1 MGIFGVDVSNHQASF
16 NFQGWDFAIL
26 KASEGSTFKDGRF
39 RQHLMNARAAGCIV
53 AAYHYQRPD
62 NYVYQADNIESM
74 VPKDIPVIIDV
85 EAGSGSFDITRNLV
99 RELRNRGYIVPL
111 SYIPRWYWSQVGSP
125 SLEGLPALWA
135 SWYPDYVAR
144 PREQGIAKVPLSAW
158 NSYGGLPVRM
168 MQFTSTPH
176 DMNWFPGTRDELYEL
191 LYGKAGSGGG
201 GMPIMNAKEFWEYQ
215 IPHPVT
221 NEMTPM
227 WAFVAWGNIKGDDT
241 RNLVTEIAADVEE
254 IKADL
259 ADEEGGTGTVDLD
272 AVADKA
278 ADKAVTKKIGRAH
291 V

>member
-85 EAGSGSFDITRNLV
+85 EDGSGSFDLTRNLV
-99 RELRNRGYIVPL
+99 RELRNRGYLVPL
-111 SYIPRWYWSQVGSP
+111 SYIPRWHWQKVGSP

-144 PREQGIAKVPLSAW
+144 PREQGILKVPASAW
-158 NSYGGLPVRM
+158 SNYGGLGVRL

-176 DMNWFPGTRDELYEL
+176 DMNWFAGTRDELYQL

-201 GMPIMNAKEFWEYQ
+201 AGAD
-215 IPHPVT
+215 
-221 NEMTPM
+221 EMAGWLDEDSGLAREGEAGTYTM
-227 WAFVAWGNIKGDDT
+227 RDLEVGNNRALWLILQVLKDISDKFTLGG
-241 RNLVTEIAADVEE
+241 VPAADLE
-254 IKADL
+254 K
-259 ADEEGGTGTVDLD
+259 
-272 AVADKA
+272 VADAA
-278 ADKAVTKKIGRAH
+278 ADKAVDKIVEDLADKDEA
-291 V
+291 